1 MDLVEKYK
9 ELLGKFDIAGRTIR
23 IALSGGS
30 DSVALTEL
38 TLRAQSHEIAAIHV
52 VHGIREAGELDAA
65 FVEKFCRER
74 SIPLEIRRVDAPS
87 FARAKNLG
95 IEEAARKLR
104 YSIFEKFIEGGEI
117 IATGHTANDCV
128 ETMLFNLIRGAG
140 PRGLAGIPKIRGG
153 VIRPLL
159 DFWRNDIEKWLESEG
174 ISWCEDESNLDL
186 RFSRNRIRWMF
197 LPELKRIFGE
207 GAPERL
213 RREADIFS
221 ACSEFIENRGDALAK
236 EALIVRLGNI
246 MAFRTEIAMQTLWGF
261 GEILRFGLR
270 ALDIGMSALSFETVK
285 RLEKNIRTARRG
297 RRFPV
302 GEGLHIEIDR
312 ETFFLFD
319 NLPDSR
325 IEAPLDTDIE
335 LPSGMGVMRIS
346 RNNGKNRVPFDG
358 GRLSLRPSAPGD
370 ITDSGIK
377 LRRHLMRKGIPHLIR
392 DTAPVLFS
400 GNVPLFFPP
409 VGPLAKNPS
418 LFELF
423 VDYDGPL
430 DILFNRER

>member
-1 MDLVEKYK
+1 MMNAFCLVGVVLLGVLGGTSLK
-9 ELLGKFDIAGRTIR
+9 ELPLRPPKHGGVYVVAHRGAHQGIPENTLAAYQRAIDLGCD
-23 IALSGGS
+23 
-30 DSVALTEL
+30 
-38 TLRAQSHEIAAIHV
+38 
-52 VHGIREAGELDAA
+52 
-65 FVEKFCRER
+65 FVEIDLRTTRDGRFV
-74 SIPLEIRRVDAPS
+74 SIHNDTVDAYTED
-87 FARAKNLG
+87 AKGPVRDFTL
-95 IEEAARKLR
+95 EE
-104 YSIFEKFIEGGEI
+104 
-117 IATGHTANDCV
+117 
-128 ETMLFNLIRGAG
+128 
-140 PRGLAGIPKIRGG
+140 
-153 VIRPLL
+153 
-159 DFWRNDIEKWLESEG
+159 
-174 ISWCEDESNLDL
+174 
-186 RFSRNRIRWMF
+186 
-197 LPELKRIFGE
+197 
-207 GAPERL
+207 
-213 RREADIFS
+213 
-221 ACSEFIENRGDALAK
+221 
-236 EALIVRLGNI
+236 
-246 MAFRTEIAMQTLWGF
+246 
-261 GEILRFGLR
+261 LR